1 MFRKENNIILEQLKG
16 KEKITMRKK
25 LNSELYIVKQD
36 ILKNTLNSVGIYRDF
51 VMKHRYNIIP
61 KTINEKY
68 TIEVDIECNPQRY
81 LRSMI
86 YMCLEIEEVET
97 KLFQFFPMRTDII
110 PKYCPIDTKSLIE
123 IFIKENKNA
132 YLGNIEDYKE
142 SIWNIYFN
150 MNNAIFAQ
158 NNYVFDYRIS
168 TDGFSVSIQM
178 INKKYVEKEST
189 KKHNMKNKRN
199 EIKEATKNM
208 TPKEK
213 EQYKQKLKDNKKQE
227 SDKIK
232 ASIKTRKEEQKQ
244 AFKKLSQSEKIKIIK
259 RDCPYLEDLTKE
271 QIEQLKTNNWVVC
284 DPGRNT
290 LLYMKSKNGIVF
302 RYSNRKHL
310 KLTKRIKYM
319 RMLKKYKDKN
329 NITKIENELS
339 KYNSKTCIW
348 DNFKQYINA
357 KNRIN
362 KLLFEKYENQIFR
375 KYKWYSYLNRKKTET
390 KLIREIKQTYG
401 RKSTIVL
408 GDWSMGKDGCKG
420 SISTP
425 NKGIKKL
432 LTDNFNVYSIDEFR
446 TSKLNYKTEEENDNL
461 YLPDKKGIYREMHS
475 ILTFQM
481 ENKRMGCIN
490 RDNNAV
496 SNMVKLVKYFI
507 KTGKRLLKFRR
518 DYKLKGDDQKDPEHT
533 CLFTHVVSKHKRSD
547 VKHHHARKGTIGAL
561 VTIK

>member
-1 MFRKENNIILEQLKG
+1 MF
-16 KEKITMRKK
+16 
-25 LNSELYIVKQD
+25 
-36 ILKNTLNSVGIYRDF
+36 
-51 VMKHRYNIIP
+51 
-61 KTINEKY
+61 
-68 TIEVDIECNPQRY
+68 
-81 LRSMI
+81 
-86 YMCLEIEEVET
+86 
-97 KLFQFFPMRTDII
+97 
-110 PKYCPIDTKSLIE
+110 
-123 IFIKENKNA
+123 
-132 YLGNIEDYKE
+132 
-142 SIWNIYFN
+142 FN
-150 MNNAIFAQ
+150 
-158 NNYVFDYRIS
+158 IS
-168 TDGFSVSIQM
+168 T
-178 INKKYVEKEST
+178 
-189 KKHNMKNKRN
+189 
-199 EIKEATKNM
+199 EATKNM
-208 TPKEK
+208 TPEEK

-232 ASIKTRKEEQKQ
+232 ASMKIKKEEQKQ
-244 AFKKLSQSEKIKIIK
+244 AFKKLSRSEKIKIIK
-259 RDCPYLEDLTKE
+259 RDCPYLEDLTKV
-271 QIEQLKTNNWVVC
+271 QIEELKTNNWVVC
-284 DPGRNT
+284 DPGRNN

-319 RMLKKYKDKN
+319 RMLKKYKDMN

-339 KYNSKTCIW
+339 KYNSKTCNW

-390 KLIREIKQTYG
+390 RLIREIKRTYG

-496 SNMVKLVKYFI
+496 SNMVKLVKYFM
-507 KTGKRLLKFRR
+507 KTGKRPLKFRR
-518 DYKLKGDDQKDPEHT
+518 EYKLKGDDQKDPE
-533 CLFTHVVSKHKRSD
+533 HKRSD